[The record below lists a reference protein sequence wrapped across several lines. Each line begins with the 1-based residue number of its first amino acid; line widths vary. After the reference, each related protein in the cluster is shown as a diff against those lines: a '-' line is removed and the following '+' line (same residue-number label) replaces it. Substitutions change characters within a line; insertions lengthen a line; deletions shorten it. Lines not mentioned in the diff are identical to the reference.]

1 MKENKFLKRNLG
13 GEFVIYESVCEWFLW
28 MRICQKLGK
37 GERNE
42 KKDSFIF
49 VREKIIYFYG
59 VVWLIIFIF
68 IFYNSIITTS
78 EERKLNLNY
87 KCS

>member
-37 GERNE
+37 GERN
-42 KKDSFIF
+42 KKKYSFIF
-49 VREKIIYFYG
+49 VREKKSKYNREKIIYFFG
-59 VVWLIIFIF
+59 VVWLIYIYIYIF
-68 IFYNSIITTS
+68 
-78 EERKLNLNY
+78 
-87 KCS
+87 